1 LIQIRSLTQMPK
13 TEMQSGQL
21 AGNKPHASTQAFLD
35 IAEIKEGVVI
45 LRDGSLR
52 AVVVVSAT
60 NFSLKSAEEQN
71 ALIGSYQSLL
81 NSLDFPIQILMQSRR
96 LDINSYLEK
105 MRGIMQQQTNE
116 LLRLQT
122 QEYIEYI
129 SKLIEFASIMNK
141 TFYVIVPYSV
151 EAVKSGFFDR
161 LGSMFNPAGN
171 IKLKKEDFERHRET
185 LMQRTDQVSSELAGM
200 GLRTITLNTE
210 ELVELMYNSYN
221 LNTASP
227 IRIKNIDELEMVH
240 ARDDE
245 EAGK

>member
-1 LIQIRSLTQMPK
+1 
-13 TEMQSGQL
+13 MQSGSM
-21 AGNKPHASTQAFLD
+21 AGNKPTSSTQSFLD
-35 IAEIKEGVVI
+35 IAEIKEGTVV
-45 LRDGSLR
+45 LKDGSLR
-52 AVVVVSAT
+52 AIVVVSAT

-81 NSLDFPIQILMQSRR
+81 NSLDFPVQILMQSRR

-141 TFYVIVPYSV
+141 TFYIVIPYSV
-151 EAVKSGFFDR
+151 EAVKTNFLSR
-161 LGSMFNPAGN
+161 LGILFNPAGN
-171 IKLKKEDFERHRET
+171 IKLQKEDFEKHRET
-185 LMQRTDQVSSELAGM
+185 LAQRVDQVSGELAGM
-200 GLRTITLNTE
+200 GLRTISLNTE

-227 IRIKNIDELEMVH
+227 IRIKHIEELEMV
-240 ARDDE
+240 RNDGKEGE
-245 EAGK
+245 E